1 MHKGELL
8 CANHCL
14 WQEPAQTW
22 TFLCAAE
29 QLRKHSGLKCSF
41 TVRHTQWVTV
51 KPYWAKIIL
60 CSRRSPIQGHP
71 VLFNSQSSAL
81 VHPNAI
87 MELISCLYFPRHFTH
102 YTNMVVESGIYCTRT
117 QTKKTINPLW
127 VVPIYRNT
135 VKDDTMFR
143 SLHKGHAHN
152 KNNTRAQKT
161 WVGQWYEQAETEP

>member
-1 MHKGELL
+1 MAGTCTNMNL
-8 CANHCL
+8 
-14 WQEPAQTW
+14 
-22 TFLCAAE
+22 FLRAAE

-135 VKDDTMFR
+135 ETQLRMTLCSEVCIKDMHTIKTTHE
-143 SLHKGHAHN
+143 HKKH
-152 KNNTRAQKT
+152 
-161 WVGQWYEQAETEP
+161 E

>member
-1 MHKGELL
+1 MAGTCTNMNL
-8 CANHCL
+8 
-14 WQEPAQTW
+14 
-22 TFLCAAE
+22 FLRAAE

-81 VHPNAI
+81 IHPNAI

-102 YTNMVVESGIYCTRT
+102 YTNMVVESGIYCTHT

-135 VKDDTMFR
+135 
-143 SLHKGHAHN
+143 
-152 KNNTRAQKT
+152 
-161 WVGQWYEQAETEP
+161 ETHS

>member
-1 MHKGELL
+1 MCKSLFMAGTCTNMNL
-8 CANHCL
+8 
-14 WQEPAQTW
+14 
-22 TFLCAAE
+22 FLCAAE

-117 QTKKTINPLW
+117 QTKKKQSIRFGLSQY
-127 VVPIYRNT
+127 IEKQKHT

-143 SLHKGHAHN
+143 SLHQGHAHN
-152 KNNTRAQKT
+152 KNNTRAQKHK
-161 WVGQWYEQAETEP
+161 